1 MGGEGK
7 RPIGSAHKTRG
18 VSACRLRRR
27 RPRGW
32 EVPGALTSCS
42 SSPPARSLPP
52 LPRRRERCGEAA
64 ALFVPRGGG
73 GGEDSRPRAPPHPT
87 RSRTAA
93 LGDALRLPPRMRRCS
108 RIQPPPPPP
117 PPQPGA
123 RGRPRRG
130 GLSAAASVSVPPGA
144 KKTEERLR
152 RHSFRPSSASRVK
165 RRACQPRPCG
175 SLR

>member
-1 MGGEGK
+1 MGGGGEREREEK
-7 RPIGSAHKTRG
+7 RAIGSAHKTRG

-117 PPQPGA
+117 PPPPPQPGA
-123 RGRPRRG
+123 RGRPRRR

-144 KKTEERLR
+144 KKKTR
-152 RHSFRPSSASRVK
+152 RSASAAIRSDPA
-165 RRACQPRPCG
+165 RRLA
-175 SLR
+175 